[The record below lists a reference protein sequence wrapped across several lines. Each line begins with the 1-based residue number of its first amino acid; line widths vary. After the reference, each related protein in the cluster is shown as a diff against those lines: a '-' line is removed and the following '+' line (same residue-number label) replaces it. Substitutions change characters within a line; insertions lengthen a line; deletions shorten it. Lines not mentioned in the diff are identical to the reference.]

1 MGEQERVNQHGQ
13 DGYTLTISAMFKNL
27 RTSILTVLDLGCGPG
42 QHLYG
47 WGVTASDTIVGIDI
61 DKSSL
66 AIAKTRFCDRAY
78 FQARAECLPFKNDS
92 FDRVIAS
99 VSLPYTNIPQ
109 ALREAHRILAPGG
122 CLSLTFHPPS
132 FTVEELLH
140 DALPKALPTLFRL
153 YVLANGIAFHLSGK
167 TFRFFNGR
175 TESFQTE
182 RGMRIALARAKFTDF
197 SFRRGIGAIGK
208 TFIVEA
214 RKLSAGDPLR
224 LTCAAA

>member
-1 MGEQERVNQHGQ
+1 M
-13 DGYTLTISAMFKNL
+13 A
-27 RTSILTVLDLGCGPG
+27 VLDLGCGQG
-42 QHLYG
+42 RDLNS
-47 WGVTASDTIVGIDI
+47 WGITVSDKIIGIDI
-61 DKSSL
+61 DKASL
-66 AIAKTRFCDRAY
+66 AIAQTRFCDRAY
-78 FQARAECLPFKNDS
+78 FQARAEYLPFKNDS
-92 FDRVIAS
+92 FDRVIAG

-140 DALPKALPTLFRL
+140 DALPKAFPTIFRL
-153 YVLANGIAFHLSGK
+153 YVIANGIAFHFSGK

-182 RGMRIALARAKFTDF
+182 HGMRIALARAQFTDL
-197 SFRRGIGAIGK
+197 SFRNGFGPVGK

-214 RKLSAGDPLR
+214 RKPASGDASRPTR
-224 LTCAAA
+224 AAA

>member
-1 MGEQERVNQHGQ
+1 M
-13 DGYTLTISAMFKNL
+13 A
-27 RTSILTVLDLGCGPG
+27 VLDLGCGAG
-42 QHLYG
+42 RDLNA
-47 WGVTASDTIVGIDI
+47 WGVTASDKIVGIDI
-61 DKSSL
+61 DKASL
-66 AIAKTRFCDRAY
+66 AIAQTRFGERAY

-92 FDRVIAS
+92 FDRVIAG

-140 DALPKALPTLFRL
+140 DALPKAFPTMFRL
-153 YVLANGIAFHLSGK
+153 YVLANGIAFHFSGK

-182 RGMRIALARAKFTDF
+182 RGMRIALARAQFTDF
-197 SFRRGIGAIGK
+197 SFRNGIGPIGK

-214 RKLSAGDPLR
+214 KKRASGDAPRPTHAGSLILDQSI
-224 LTCAAA
+224 